1 MVTVEIF
8 CIDENQGQLFW
19 RLWIKYASRYITFLW
34 SSIPAHV
41 FKDRFHRWIG
51 MKFSYKRYIICHS
64 IVKAVQKAP
73 KKSGYPDSLMRYKS
87 QWNDSKNSKNSRFLA
102 TIWKVDVI
110 LTFSKKYRLEIENM
124 NRYWEI
130 KRYLS
135 ELDSELEINLLQKES
150 QIHAVTVCSVVRLV
164 CAWFLR

>member
-1 MVTVEIF
+1 MIWHNILGGYTP
-8 CIDENQGQLFW
+8 DSPRSNTRAL
-19 RLWIKYASRYITFLW
+19 
-34 SSIPAHV
+34 

-110 LTFSKKYRLEIENM
+110 LTFSKKHRLEIENM

-150 QIHAVTVCSVVRLV
+150 QIHVVTVCSVVRLV

>member
-1 MVTVEIF
+1 MCDLFEFTSQIKVLALLSWEIL
-8 CIDENQGQLFW
+8 D
-19 RLWIKYASRYITFLW
+19 
-34 SSIPAHV
+34 

-110 LTFSKKYRLEIENM
+110 LTFSKKHRLEIENM

-150 QIHAVTVCSVVRLV
+150 QIHGVTVCSVVRLV

>member
-1 MVTVEIF
+1 MQNGTLCERW
-8 CIDENQGQLFW
+8 QHLS
-19 RLWIKYASRYITFLW
+19 A
-34 SSIPAHV
+34 

-110 LTFSKKYRLEIENM
+110 LTFSKKHRLEIENM
-124 NRYWEI
+124 NRFWEI
-130 KRYLS
+130 NRYLS

-150 QIHAVTVCSVVRLV
+150 QIHGVTFCSVVRLV
-164 CAWFLR
+164 GARFLR